1 VGDGLGVGEGVGDG
15 VGVGEVVGDAVPP
28 PPPPPEGAFLCFCFG
43 IDPVGV
49 NDDPIDGV
57 AATFSV
63 VTADGAWA
71 LSSFFAV
78 ALPMPNA
85 APNATTTAA
94 TAMAAKRPGVIRCTS
109 SSASTFRRPCS
120 GWSRP

>member
-1 VGDGLGVGEGVGDG
+1 M
-15 VGVGEVVGDAVPP
+15 GEVVGAVVPP

-49 NDDPIDGV
+49 NDDPIDG
-57 AATFSV
+57 AFATFTA

-94 TAMAAKRPGVIRCTS
+94 TATAAKRPGVIPSTS
-109 SSASTFRRPCS
+109 SSASTCRRPCS
-120 GWSRP
+120 GWSPA